1 MLNAEKWKKEILDIT
16 ERGYYFAVS
25 KDGQN
30 IVRSCDGLRCE
41 NCIFDE
47 GDRCDCGCNYSRMKW
62 MLSEYKEPI
71 KLTKLEYDILKY
83 ISDNTKYL
91 YITRDRSNR
100 LFLYS
105 MEPTKGDGYRQGK
118 YYAGMSAFNKLF
130 QFIKWED
137 STPTPIKDV
146 LDNCEVVNDAE
157 E

>member
-1 MLNAEKWKKEILDIT
+1 MVLTVKTVL
-16 ERGYYFAVS
+16 
-25 KDGQN
+25 
-30 IVRSCDGLRCE
+30 
-41 NCIFDE
+41 
-47 GDRCDCGCNYSRMKW
+47 RMKW

-71 KLTKLEYDILKY
+71 KVNKLEYDILKHL
-83 ISDNTKYL
+83 SDNTKYL
-91 YITRDRSNR
+91 YITRDRCNG
-100 LFLYS
+100 LFLYG
-105 MEPTKGDGYRQGK
+105 MEPTKGDGYWQGK